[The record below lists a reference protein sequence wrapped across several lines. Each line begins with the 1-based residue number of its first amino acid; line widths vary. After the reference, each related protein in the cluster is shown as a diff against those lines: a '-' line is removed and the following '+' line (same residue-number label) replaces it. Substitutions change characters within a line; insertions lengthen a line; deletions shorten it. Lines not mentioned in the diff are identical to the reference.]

1 MKGKRQY
8 EDDNPYKNNRKEQ
21 VLRKVKQVEEPYCLM
36 NSHRK
41 RSSYET
47 EKMEMERMRMDRIIQ
62 LNPITIV
69 K

>member
-21 VLRKVKQVEEPYCLM
+21 VLRKVKQVEEPYCEI
-36 NSHRK
+36 K
-41 RSSYET
+41 
-47 EKMEMERMRMDRIIQ
+47 KMEMERMRMDRIIQ